1 MTHVADLCVIM
12 KSNYGEKPLFLLK
25 KITTRSD
32 SIICE
37 HVYTNMLNFILFGGV
52 FTMFCFHKN
61 IIGGTSNSCIRILYT
76 VALLIFAGIE
86 LKSHFQRYKISWSMN
101 ISIQCVI
108 RICTSIIIYIRENW
122 YPVNFDKTQRTPTP
136 TVFSHFSEFGQF
148 NHVHFYSCISNTF
161 QDILDN

>member
-1 MTHVADLCVIM
+1 MTHIADLCVIM

-32 SIICE
+32 LIICE

-76 VALLIFAGIE
+76 VALLIFAGNKFRG
-86 LKSHFQRYKISWSMN
+86 LS
-101 ISIQCVI
+101 
-108 RICTSIIIYIRENW
+108 
-122 YPVNFDKTQRTPTP
+122 
-136 TVFSHFSEFGQF
+136 
-148 NHVHFYSCISNTF
+148 
-161 QDILDN
+161 